1 MSWGRRSGRQMSMRS
16 RMVWS
21 ATLAVALAAALT
33 AVLIGLAIRAE
44 LVSNADEVGEVRAEQ
59 VADLASRGIL
69 PKQIDRADDLEA
81 AVQVIHD
88 GEVLSSTSNASAPGF
103 FRLPSQPPGADRVYG
118 RASLPLD
125 DEGPFR
131 VTALGAHSPDG
142 DVTVFVA
149 VDVGDVRDVL
159 GALASKGI
167 IGLSVLLAVFAFVLW
182 LVVGRTMRSVEAIRR
197 RAELITGQRLNQR
210 VPEPPTRDEIY
221 RLARTL
227 NDMLERLEVSA
238 TRQERFVAD
247 AAHELRTP
255 LATLRA
261 RLETAL
267 LRGDGEADP
276 LLLPELWDQT
286 VRMGS
291 LVDHLLLLARSDAG
305 TLRAEARPV
314 DLDDVLRDVVSSTQT
329 GGVRLRTECAEPVQ
343 VTGEAALLEQV
354 MRNLVENA
362 VRHAAGRV
370 DVTLTSDATSAV
382 LTVDDDGPGIPPAER
397 AEVFRRFVRLDD
409 SRDRAQGGVGLGLA
423 IVSEIVRVHRGEV
436 EAAES
441 PYGGAR
447 LIVRLPLAGDEEPAE
462 PRRGGLRGAPATAR
476 P

>member
-1 MSWGRRSGRQMSMRS
+1 MRS
-16 RMVWS
+16 RMVWA
-21 ATLAVALAAALT
+21 ATLAVATAAAVL
-33 AVLIGLAIRAE
+33 AVLIGLAIRSEMIA
-44 LVSNADEVGEVRAEQ
+44 NADEVGEARAEQ

-69 PKQIDRADDLEA
+69 PRQIDRADDIEA
-81 AVQVIHD
+81 AVQVVHD
-88 GEVLSSTSNASAPGF
+88 GVVVSSTSNASAPGF
-103 FRLPSQPPGADRVYG
+103 FALPGQKPGVDKTFPLAH
-118 RASLPLD
+118 LPID
-125 DEGPFR
+125 DDGPFR
-131 VTALGAHSPDG
+131 VTALGAHGPEG

-159 GALASKGI
+159 AALASKGAV
-167 IGLSVLLAVFAFVLW
+167 GLTLLLAVFSFVLW

-197 RAELITGQRLNQR
+197 RAEVITGQHLNQR
-210 VPEPPTRDEIY
+210 VPVPPTRDEIY

-267 LRGDGEADP
+267 LRGDGSTDP
-276 LLLPELWDQT
+276 RLLPELWDET
-286 VRMGS
+286 VRMGT

-305 TLRAEARPV
+305 TLRPDARPV
-314 DLDDVLRDVVSSTQT
+314 DLDDVLRDVLSSTPT
-329 GGVRLRTECAEPVQ
+329 GSVRVRTEGVEPVQ
-343 VTGEAALLEQV
+343 VVGEAALLEQV

-370 DVTLTSDATSAV
+370 DVGLTSDAHDAV
-382 LTVDDDGPGIPPAER
+382 LTVDDDGPGIPPSER
-397 AEVFRRFVRLDD
+397 AEVFQRFVRLDD
-409 SRDRAQGGVGLGLA
+409 SRTRARGGVGLGLA
-423 IVSEIVRVHRGEV
+423 IVAEIVRVHAGTV
-436 EAAES
+436 EITES

-447 LIVRLPLAGDEEPAE
+447 LTVRLPLADDEQQADPPPA
-462 PRRGGLRGAPATAR
+462 PGLRTPSPASSR
-476 P
+476 

>member
-1 MSWGRRSGRQMSMRS
+1 MSMRS
-16 RMVWS
+16 RMVWT
-21 ATLAVALAAALT
+21 ATLAVALAVALT
-33 AVLIGLAIRAE
+33 GVFIGLAIRAE

-69 PKQIDRADDLEA
+69 PRHIDRADDLEA
-81 AVQVIHD
+81 AVQVVHD
-88 GEVLSSTSNASAPGF
+88 GDVLSSTSNASQAGF
-103 FRLPSQPPGADRVYG
+103 FALPSQPPGADRVYG
-118 RASLPLD
+118 GAKLPLR

-131 VTALGAHSPDG
+131 VIALGAHSPDG
-142 DVTVFVA
+142 DVTVYVA
-149 VDVGDVRDVL
+149 VDVGDVADVL
-159 GALASKGI
+159 GALASKGA
-167 IGLSVLLAVFAFVLW
+167 IGLSMLLAIFALVLW
-182 LVVGRTMRSVEAIRR
+182 VVVGRTMSSVEAIRR

-267 LRGDGEADP
+267 LRGEGETDAR
-276 LLLPELWDQT
+276 LLPELWDET

-305 TLRAEARPV
+305 TLRAHAGPV
-314 DLDDVLRDVVSSTQT
+314 DLDDVLRDVLSSTQAGT
-329 GGVRLRTECAEPVQ
+329 VRLHTEGVEPVQ

-362 VRHAAGRV
+362 VRHAAARV
-370 DVTLTSDATSAV
+370 DVSLTTDGRNAV

-397 AEVFRRFVRLDD
+397 EEVFQRFVRLDH

-423 IVSEIVRVHRGEV
+423 IVAEIVRVHAGAV
-436 EAAES
+436 EATES

-447 LIVRLPLAGDEEPAE
+447 LTVHLPLADDAQQQAP
-462 PRRGGLRGAPATAR
+462 PHRRRVAT
-476 P
+476 PLP